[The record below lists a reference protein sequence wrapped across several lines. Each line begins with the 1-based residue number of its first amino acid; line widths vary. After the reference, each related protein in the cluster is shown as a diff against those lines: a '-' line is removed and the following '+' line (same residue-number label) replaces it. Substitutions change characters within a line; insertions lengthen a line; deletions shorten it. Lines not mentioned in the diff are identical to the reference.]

1 MKKLLLFLCCTLFST
16 IFYGQTISGPT
27 NFCSTPL
34 GVQRYEVFGRN
45 NVKIQIYGG
54 DIVTANCTSGI
65 LCRLGRE
72 DIDLNADNAGFELIG
87 RGLDNVSMNFTVIW
101 NNFSTQSHRI
111 VYESIDGKRTQNIEI
126 HNSSSSYVSGPN
138 GFLCRSYT
146 GGTYI
151 VKNLQ
156 LPYTVTWSGTN
167 SGGGSLNFSSP
178 NSQSTNVSGFS
189 PGSLH
194 SVNAQ
199 IRCNGVLK
207 RTVTTTV
214 VTGMGCRIN
223 IEEEDANLLSE
234 DIVLTSQD
242 DNNLY
247 EENDNNALTLPN
259 SSPKAIKIFP
269 NPIGRGQEVNFQIPE
284 NLGIENIA
292 ILNSN
297 GQIVKNINVEN
308 RFDTKVETS
317 SLSAGMYFVQFKGDT
332 IIKPQKIIVN
342 NQ

>member
-27 NFCSTPL
+27 NFCSLPSTT
-34 GVQRYEVFGRN
+34 QFYEITGRGYIDIR
-45 NVKIQIYGG
+45 VTGG
-54 DIVTANCTSGI
+54 RIIGANCTSNGCAAGRFTRLPPGTRTSFSEWNLSNINLVHNIGI
-65 LCRLGRE
+65 AV
-72 DIDLNADNAGFELIG
+72 DWDNSSQN
-87 RGLDNVSMNFTVIW
+87 R
-101 NNFSTQSHRI
+101 RI
-111 VYESIDGKRTQNIEI
+111 VIETGDGDDNDRTLDIQI
-126 HNSSSSYVSGPN
+126 HNSSNSYMSGPN

-146 GGTYI
+146 GGRYT
-151 VKNLQ
+151 VKNIKP
-156 LPYTVTWSGTN
+156 PYTVTWSGTN
-167 SGGGSLNFSSP
+167 SRGGSLNFSSP
-178 NSQSTNVSGFS
+178 NSLSTNVSGFS

-199 IRCNGVLK
+199 IRCNGVLQ

-247 EENDNNALTLPN
+247 EENDNNVLTLPN

-269 NPIGRGQEVNFQIPE
+269 NPIGSGQEVNFQIPE
-284 NLGIENIA
+284 NLGIENIT

-332 IIKPQKIIVN
+332 IILSLIHI
-342 NQ
+342 